1 MAQRT
6 RPAADSALNNHVDI
20 AMLAA
25 QPLLK
30 HRRLLLLQGPMGPF
44 FNLLANWLGR
54 NGVAVHKL
62 NFNGGDRFYHR
73 RLPHTDYRGRLE
85 DFAPWLTQ
93 HLRAQRIDGVVCF
106 GDCRRYHQI
115 AAEVCRG
122 SGLSF
127 YAFEEGYLR
136 PDYVTLESGG
146 VNAYSKLADDPIA
159 ILEHEPSGFAPPLP
173 TRPSFRRMALTAMSY
188 YVAGWLWRRHY
199 PHYHHHKDF
208 SPFRECGLWLRSGW
222 RKQWYRISERG
233 ITQRVLTSLKQDY
246 YLVALQVFND
256 SQILHHS
263 HYGDV
268 SEFIEDAITSFA
280 RHAPA
285 KRHLVLKHHPMD
297 RGHCNYRHLVQQ
309 LARQAGIADRVHYLH
324 DAHLPSLLK
333 QSLGVVVVN
342 STVGLSALHHGK
354 PLVVTGRALYDMD
367 GLTFQHGLDRFWRE
381 CQPPQRELYG
391 KLRSY
396 LLKHTQLNGA
406 FFGVSHWLPSPSKVS
421 HLKPALSSLPLPLMT
436 ILLIEANEA
445 AELSSLWEWLARLW
459 PA

>member
-1 MAQRT
+1 
-6 RPAADSALNNHVDI
+6 
-20 AMLAA
+20 MLAA

-44 FNLLANWLGR
+44 FNLLADWLGR

-62 NFNGGDRFYHR
+62 NFNGGDRLYHR

-136 PDYVTLESGG
+136 PDYITLESGG
-146 VNAYSKLADDPIA
+146 VNAYSKLADDPVA
-159 ILEHEPSGFAPPLP
+159 ILEHEPSGFVPPLP
-173 TRPSFRRMALTAMSY
+173 THPSFRRMAITAMSY
-188 YVAGWLWRRHY
+188 YAAGWLWRRHY

-222 RKQWYRISERG
+222 RKQWYRISERD
-233 ITQRVLTSLKQDY
+233 ITQYILTNLKQRY
-246 YLVALQVFND
+246 YLVPLQVFND
-256 SQILHHS
+256 SQILQHS

-268 SEFIEDAITSFA
+268 SDFIEDVVTSFA
-280 RHAPA
+280 RHAPT
-285 KRHLVLKHHPMD
+285 KHHLVLKHHPMD
-297 RGHCNYRHLVQQ
+297 RGHCNYRHLIQQ

-421 HLKPALSSLPLPLMT
+421 HLKPALSSLLLPLMT
-436 ILLIEANEA
+436 ILLIEADEA